1 MTGALIVGALVGWQA
16 ASTPKAQGVR
26 LLDVW
31 VLGPV
36 MVLAA
41 AGCASAGL
49 RTALTA
55 AGAATIAYNGRNYLR
70 IEGR

>member
-31 VLGPV
+31 VLGPL
-36 MVLAA
+36 MVYAATQGADTAIKTALAA
-41 AGCASAGL
+41 VGAG
-49 RTALTA
+49 
-55 AGAATIAYNGRNYLR
+55 TITYNGRNYLR
-70 IEGR
+70 AR